1 MENGE
6 KLFDT
11 FGNILKNAVMWNLIF
26 SAMTCIVTIL

>member
-11 FGNILKNAVMWNLIF
+11 FGEYLDKCGDVEFDF
-26 SAMTCIVTIL
+26 SAMTCIVTIP